1 MNFSKISSQ
10 PQTCTIYTAMNQ
22 PSSFQ
27 RFQPSLSTTNTNLK
41 RIEITKTHKNGEV
54 ELPIVNNSE
63 QTNVK
68 KIISRLLSQNSTS
81 GGGNSISSTVST
93 TSNLNQQGSTH
104 YLKKKNDSE
113 FISSSSTHPIEK

>member
-1 MNFSKISSQ
+1 
-10 PQTCTIYTAMNQ
+10 MNQ

-27 RFQPSLSTTNTNLK
+27 RFQPSFSSNNNLK
-41 RIEITKTHKNGEV
+41 RIEITKTHKSSEI

-81 GGGNSISSTVST
+81 GSGNSTSSTVST
-93 TSNLNQQGSTH
+93 ASNLNQQTNTH
-104 YLKKKNDSE
+104 FLKKKNDSD
-113 FISSSSTHPIEK
+113 FISSSSNHPIEK